1 MEKQCLS
8 IFHQIDLYEEECFIF
23 EDNCSPANHLFST
36 QEEADTRLIL
46 HAQDASLN
54 YQDII

>member
-8 IFHQIDLYEEECFIF
+8 IFRQIDLYEEECFIF
-23 EDNCSPANHLFST
+23 EGNCSPADHLFST
-36 QEEADTRLIL
+36 QEEAETRFKL

>member
-23 EDNCSPANHLFST
+23 EDNCSPADHLFST

-46 HAQDASLN
+46 PAQDASLN
-54 YQDII
+54 